1 MTTQT
6 KPDFSGY
13 ATRYNVECSDGR
25 TIRSKAF
32 QHMDKKR
39 VPLMWQHSHN
49 NIEHVLGYA
58 DLEHREDGTYAYAYF
73 NDTELAKVAKSQ
85 VLHGDITALSIYAK
99 NLRERNRTVE
109 HGDIKEVSLVLAG
122 ANVGA
127 YIDNIDLRHSDDE
140 DALVGDVVIYTGE
153 EFTLSHADS
162 EDDSSDDSDDEEG
175 KTVGD
180 IVDSMTEEQKH
191 LLYSMVAKAAS
202 SGSVKHSDDEESDDE
217 ESDDEAIQN
226 GTESEDE
233 SIEHSAG
240 KPMSEVIKSFS
251 KEQRQ
256 VVELLIGEAIS
267 DAQAPKNS
275 TNTADVQHSD
285 QEGPDMTR
293 NLFENNGSVATE
305 SRPTLSHSDV
315 QAIVK
320 HADRTKGK
328 FSEAFADFVSTADS
342 FKHADGDQAGVTYG
356 ITDLEYLFPDARTVT
371 SQPELIARQAEW
383 VPRVLAATKKSP
395 FARIKSITAD
405 ITAPEA
411 RAKGYIKGNE
421 KVDEVVKL
429 LKRDTGPTTI
439 YKKQKLDRDD
449 IIDITD
455 LDVVAWLKW
464 EIKFMLDEE
473 VARAILIGDG
483 REYANPDKIK
493 DPEGA
498 ASGNG
503 IRSIAK
509 DNDLYAVKID
519 IDANVEADQMINK
532 IARSRTQYRGSGS
545 PTLYT
550 TDALLTDLLL
560 LPDRIGRRLYATE
573 AELASALRVK
583 EIVAVEVM
591 EEAEDVLGIVVNLTD
606 YTVGTNKGGEINF
619 FSDFDIDFN
628 QEKYLMETR
637 MSGALTKPKSALVL
651 RRLAGTRVSLV
662 TPSFN
667 GETNTIAV
675 PVVEGVDYVIDDA
688 VVKGNVKITK
698 NTTISARAQAGFY
711 IAPNTSRDWTYA
723 VTTPAA

>member
-1 MTTQT
+1 MTTRP

-73 NDTELAKVAKSQ
+73 NDTALGKVAKEQ

-99 NLRERNRTVE
+99 NLRERNRVVE

-122 ANVGA
+122 ANLGA
-127 YIDNIDLRHSDDE
+127 YIDNIDLQHSDSE
-140 DALVGDVVIYTGE
+140 DALVGDVIIYTGE
-153 EFTLSHADS
+153 EFTLAHADS
-162 EDDSSDDSDDEEG
+162 DDSSDDSDDESTDGEG

-180 IVDSMTEEQKH
+180 IVDSMTEEQRN
-191 LLYSMVAKAAS
+191 LLYSMVAKAANT
-202 SGSVKHSDDEESDDE
+202 GDVKHSDDDTNEDLSANSDADSNDESSSDENDTNTTDDSE
-217 ESDDEAIQN
+217 ASADDEADN
-226 GTESEDE
+226 D
-233 SIEHSAG
+233 
-240 KPMSEVIKSFS
+240 
-251 KEQRQ
+251 
-256 VVELLIGEAIS
+256 S
-267 DAQAPKNS
+267 DDQSGSDNS
-275 TNTADVQHSD
+275 TNSADDVQHSD
-285 QEGPDMTR
+285 QEGLNMTR
-293 NLFENNGSVATE
+293 NVFENNGSVAVDT
-305 SRPTLSHSDV
+305 RPTLSHSDV
-315 QAIVK
+315 QTIVK
-320 HADRTKGK
+320 NAAGAKGL
-328 FSEAFADFVSTADS
+328 FSEAFADFVSTSDS
-342 FKHADGDQAGVTYG
+342 FQHADGAGVSYG
-356 ITDLEYLFPDARTVT
+356 ITDIEYLFPDARTVT
-371 SQPELIARQAEW
+371 NQPELIARQAEW

-395 FARIKSITAD
+395 FAKIKSITAD

-429 LKRDTGPTTI
+429 LKRETGPTTV

-473 VARAILIGDG
+473 IARAILIGDG

-509 DNDLYAVKID
+509 DNDLYAVKVD
-519 IDANVEADQMINK
+519 IDSNVEADTLINK

-591 EEAEDVLGIVVNLTD
+591 EEAENILGIVVNLTD

-651 RRLAGTRVSLV
+651 RRLAGEKVTLV

-667 GETNTIAV
+667 GETNTITV
-675 PVVEGVDYVIDDA
+675 PTVAGVEYLIDDE
-688 VVKGNVKITK
+688 VVTGNVKITK
-698 NTTISARAQAGFY
+698 TTTITARATEGHY

-723 VTTPAA
+723 VAEAA

>member
-1 MTTQT
+1 MTTRP

-39 VPLMWQHSHN
+39 VPLMWQHSHA

-73 NDTELAKVAKSQ
+73 NDTTLGKVAKEQ

-99 NLRERNRTVE
+99 NLRERNRVVE

-122 ANVGA
+122 ANLGA
-127 YIDNIDLRHSDDE
+127 YIDNVDLQHSDAE

-162 EDDSSDDSDDEEG
+162 DEDSSDDSDDDSNEG
-175 KTVGD
+175 EARTVGD
-180 IVDSMTEEQKH
+180 IIDDMTEEQKH
-191 LLYSMVAKAAS
+191 LLYSMVAKAAN
-202 SGSVKHSDDEESDDE
+202 SGAVKHSDDSSENTDDDAESNGEEL
-217 ESDDEAIQN
+217 QN
-226 GTESEDE
+226 GTSDDNTDD
-233 SIEHSAG
+233 
-240 KPMSEVIKSFS
+240 
-251 KEQRQ
+251 
-256 VVELLIGEAIS
+256 S
-267 DAQAPKNS
+267 DASAEDDSATDSDEQSGSENS
-275 TNTADVQHSD
+275 NTSADDVQHSD
-285 QEGPDMTR
+285 QEGLEMTR
-293 NLFENNGSVATE
+293 NVFENNGSTAVDT
-305 SRPTLSHSDV
+305 RPTLSHSDV
-315 QAIVK
+315 QTIVQNANRSK
-320 HADRTKGK
+320 SK
-328 FSEAFADFVSTADS
+328 FSEAFADFVSSSDS
-342 FKHADGDQAGVTYG
+342 FKHADGAEAGVDYG
-356 ITDLEYLFPDARTVT
+356 ITNLEYLFPDARTVT

-395 FARIKSITAD
+395 FAKIKSITAD

-429 LKRDTGPTTI
+429 LKRETGPTTI

-509 DNDLYAVKID
+509 DNDLYAVKVD
-519 IDANVEADQMINK
+519 IDSNVEADTLINK

-591 EEAEDVLGIVVNLTD
+591 EEAENILGIVVNLTD

-651 RRLAGTRVSLV
+651 RRLAGEKVTLV

-667 GETNTIAV
+667 GETNTITV
-675 PVVEGVDYVIDDA
+675 PTVAGVEYLIDDE
-688 VVKGNVKITK
+688 VVTGNVKITK
-698 NTTISARAQAGFY
+698 TTTITARATEGHY

-723 VTTPAA
+723 VAEAA

>member
-1 MTTQT
+1 MTTKP

-39 VPLMWQHSHN
+39 VPLMWQHSHDN
-49 NIEHVLGYA
+49 LEHVLGYA
-58 DLEHREDGTYAYAYF
+58 DLEHRDDGTYAYAYF
-73 NDTELAKVAKSQ
+73 NDTTLGQLAKAQ

-99 NLRERNRTVE
+99 NLRERNRVVE

-127 YIDNIDLRHSDDE
+127 YIDNIDLRHSDAE

-153 EFTLSHADS
+153 DFTLSHADS
-162 EDDSSDDSDDEEG
+162 EDDSDEDSDDGEA

-180 IVDSMTEEQKH
+180 IVESMTEEQKH
-191 LLYSMVAKAAS
+191 LLYSMVAKAAN
-202 SGSVKHSDDEESDDE
+202 SGTVAHSDDGSEISDNAESN
-217 ESDDEAIQN
+217 DEAIQN
-226 GTESEDE
+226 GTSDDTT
-233 SIEHSAG
+233 AN
-240 KPMSEVIKSFS
+240 
-251 KEQRQ
+251 
-256 VVELLIGEAIS
+256 S
-267 DAQAPKNS
+267 DASADDEANEDSDEQSGSENS
-275 TNTADVQHSD
+275 TNSADVQHSD
-285 QEGPDMTR
+285 QEGPNMTR
-293 NLFENNGSVATE
+293 NVFESNGSAVIDA
-305 SRPTLSHSDV
+305 RPTLSHSDV
-315 QAIVK
+315 QSIVQN
-320 HADRTKGK
+320 ANRNKGK
-328 FSEAFADFVSTADS
+328 FSDAFNDFVSTSDS
-342 FKHADGDQAGVTYG
+342 FKHAEGDKAGVNYG
-356 ITDLEYLFPDARTVT
+356 ITDIEYLFPDARTVT

-395 FARIKSITAD
+395 FAKIKSITAD

-429 LKRDTGPTTI
+429 LKRSTGPTTI

-498 ASGNG
+498 ADGNG

-509 DNDLYAVKID
+509 DNDLYSVKID
-519 IDANVEADQMINK
+519 IDSNVEADALINK
-532 IARSRTQYRGSGS
+532 IARARTQYRGSGS

-550 TDALLTDLLL
+550 TDAILTDLLL

-591 EEAEDVLGIVVNLTD
+591 EETDDILGIVVNLGD

-651 RRLAGTRVSLV
+651 RRLSGTRVTLV

-667 GETNTIAV
+667 GETNTITV
-675 PVVEGVDYVIDDA
+675 PTVIGVDYLVDDE
-688 VVKGNVKITK
+688 VVTGDVVITK
-698 NTTISARAQAGFY
+698 TTTISARAKAGHY

-723 VTTPAA
+723 ATAA

>member
-1 MTTQT
+1 MTTEL

-39 VPLMWQHSHN
+39 VPLMWQHSHAN
-49 NIEHVLGYA
+49 LEHVLGYA

-73 NDTELAKVAKSQ
+73 NDTALGKIAKAQ

-99 NLRERNRTVE
+99 NLRERNRVVE

-127 YIDNIDLRHSDDE
+127 YIDNIDLRHSDEE

-162 EDDSSDDSDDEEG
+162 EDEASDDSDDDSEDGEA

-180 IVDSMTEEQKH
+180 IVNSMTEEQKN
-191 LLYSMVAKAAS
+191 LLYSMVAKAAT
-202 SGSVKHSDDEESDDE
+202 SGAVAHSDDTSETSDEDDDSTDDEDQNGTDTDTTEESDAPAE
-217 ESDDEAIQN
+217 DEAEQDSDEQS
-226 GTESEDE
+226 GSE
-233 SIEHSAG
+233 
-240 KPMSEVIKSFS
+240 
-251 KEQRQ
+251 
-256 VVELLIGEAIS
+256 
-267 DAQAPKNS
+267 NS
-275 TNTADVQHSD
+275 TTNTADVQHSD

-293 NLFENNGSVATE
+293 NLFENNGSAAVDT
-305 SRPTLSHSDV
+305 RPTLSHSDV
-315 QAIVK
+315 QTIVK
-320 HADRTKGK
+320 TAAHNKGK
-328 FSEAFADFVSTADS
+328 FSDAFSDFVSASDS
-342 FKHADGDQAGVTYG
+342 FKHAAGETAGTDYG
-356 ITDLEYLFPDARTVT
+356 IKDIEYLFPDARTVT

-383 VPRVLAATKKSP
+383 VPRVLSATKKSP
-395 FARIKSITAD
+395 FAKIKSITAD

-429 LKRDTGPTTI
+429 LKRSTGPTTI

-498 ASGNG
+498 ADGIG

-509 DNDLYAVKID
+509 DSDLYAVKVD
-519 IDANVEADQMINK
+519 IDSNVEADVLINK

-591 EEAEDVLGIVVNLTD
+591 EEADDVLGIVVNLTD

-637 MSGALTKPKSALVL
+637 MSGALTKPKAALVL
-651 RRLAGTRVSLV
+651 RRLAGTKVTLV

-667 GETNTIAV
+667 GLTNTITV
-675 PVVEGVDYVIDDA
+675 PTVTGVEYLVDDEVVTGS
-688 VVKGNVKITK
+688 VVITK
-698 NTTISARAQAGFY
+698 TTTISARATTGHY

-723 VTTPAA
+723 VADA

>member
-1 MTTQT
+1 
-6 KPDFSGY
+6 
-13 ATRYNVECSDGR
+13 
-25 TIRSKAF
+25 
-32 QHMDKKR
+32 
-39 VPLMWQHSHN
+39 
-49 NIEHVLGYA
+49 
-58 DLEHREDGTYAYAYF
+58 
-73 NDTELAKVAKSQ
+73 
-85 VLHGDITALSIYAK
+85 
-99 NLRERNRTVE
+99 
-109 HGDIKEVSLVLAG
+109 
-122 ANVGA
+122 
-127 YIDNIDLRHSDDE
+127 
-140 DALVGDVVIYTGE
+140 
-153 EFTLSHADS
+153 
-162 EDDSSDDSDDEEG
+162 
-175 KTVGD
+175 
-180 IVDSMTEEQKH
+180 
-191 LLYSMVAKAAS
+191 
-202 SGSVKHSDDEESDDE
+202 
-217 ESDDEAIQN
+217 
-226 GTESEDE
+226 
-233 SIEHSAG
+233 
-240 KPMSEVIKSFS
+240 
-251 KEQRQ
+251 
-256 VVELLIGEAIS
+256 
-267 DAQAPKNS
+267 
-275 TNTADVQHSD
+275 
-285 QEGPDMTR
+285 MTR
-293 NLFENNGSVATE
+293 NVFENNGSVAVDT
-305 SRPTLSHSDV
+305 RPTLSHSDI
-315 QAIVK
+315 QSIVK
-320 HADRTKGK
+320 HADKSKGK
-328 FSEAFADFVSTADS
+328 FSDALAAFIETDDS
-342 FKHADGDQAGVTYG
+342 FKHAEGDQAGVTYG

-395 FARIKSITAD
+395 FAKIKSITAD

-429 LKRDTGPTTI
+429 LKRTTGPTTI

-498 ASGNG
+498 ADGNG

-509 DNDLYAVKID
+509 DNDLYAVKVD
-519 IDANVEADQMINK
+519 IDANVEADQLINK

-651 RRLAGTRVSLV
+651 RRLAGTRVTLV

-667 GETNTIAV
+667 GETNTITV
-675 PVVEGVDYVIDDA
+675 PKVTGVDYIVDDS
-688 VVKGNVKITK
+688 VVTGSVKISKT
-698 NTTISARAQAGFY
+698 TTISARAQAGFY

-723 VTTPAA
+723 TTAAA

>member
-1 MTTQT
+1 MTTRP

-25 TIRSKAF
+25 TIRSRAF
-32 QHMDKKR
+32 QHMDKQR

-49 NIEHVLGYA
+49 NIEHILGYA
-58 DLEHREDGTYAYAYF
+58 DLEHRDDGTYAYAYF
-73 NDTELAKVAKSQ
+73 NDTPFGQLAKSQ

-99 NLRERNRTVE
+99 NLRERNKVVE

-127 YIDNIDLRHSDDE
+127 YIDNIDLRHSDAE

-162 EDDSSDDSDDEEG
+162 DDDSSDDTEDDSDNKEAR
-175 KTVGD
+175 TVGD
-180 IVDSMTEEQKH
+180 IVESMNEEQKH
-191 LLYSMVAKAAS
+191 LLYSMVAKAAN
-202 SGSVKHSDDEESDDE
+202 SGDVKHSDDSAETSDVDPDADPNDESSSEENDTDASVDSDA
-217 ESDDEAIQN
+217 SA
-226 GTESEDE
+226 EDE
-233 SIEHSAG
+233 TDKDSDEQSGSA
-240 KPMSEVIKSFS
+240 
-251 KEQRQ
+251 
-256 VVELLIGEAIS
+256 
-267 DAQAPKNS
+267 NS
-275 TNTADVQHSD
+275 TNSADDVQHSD
-285 QEGPDMTR
+285 QEGLEMTR
-293 NLFENNGSVATE
+293 NVFETNGSAAVD

-315 QAIVK
+315 QSIVQT
-320 HADRTKGK
+320 AARSKGK
-328 FSEAFADFVSTADS
+328 FSDAFADFVSTADS
-342 FKHADGDQAGVTYG
+342 FKHAEAGVDYG
-356 ITDLEYLFPDARTVT
+356 ITDIDYLFPDARTVT
-371 SQPELIARQAEW
+371 AQPELIARQAEW

-395 FARIKSITAD
+395 FAKIKSITAD

-429 LKRDTGPTTI
+429 LKRSTGPTTI

-483 REYANPDKIK
+483 RDYSNPDKIK

-498 ASGNG
+498 ASGDG

-509 DNDLYAVKID
+509 DSDLYAVKVD
-519 IDANVEADQMINK
+519 IDSNVEADALINK

-606 YTVGTNKGGEINF
+606 YTVGTNKGGELTF

-651 RRLAGTRVSLV
+651 RRLAGTKVTLV

-667 GETNTIAV
+667 GETNTITV
-675 PVVEGVDYVIDDA
+675 PTVTGVDYLVDDE
-688 VVKGNVKITK
+688 VVTGSVVITK
-698 NTTISARAQAGFY
+698 TTTISARAKAGHY

-723 VTTPAA
+723 TTAAA